1 MVDYFLRHRAA
12 SYLMTVVLL
21 FGGALAFTGMGQL
34 EFPEFT
40 IRNALVTTQ
49 YPGATPEEVEQEV
62 TSTLEEAIQEMPA
75 IKRISSVSSNG
86 LSQITIELQSTVQND
101 ELQQLWDSLRRKVG
115 DAQAALPPGASQS
128 RVNDDF
134 GDVFGLMINL
144 TGDGYA
150 MPDLKSQA
158 EFLKRELALVDGVE
172 KVSLAGVRDERIFI
186 EVDRERLRALN
197 IPLSSLQQLL
207 NTQNAVVDSG
217 HLKQG
222 GQRFRVT
229 PSGSSADID
238 DLRALI
244 VSEGNGELVRLSDI
258 AEVSRGLTEQPQQLY
273 RDMGRPAI
281 SLGISFESGVNVVE
295 VGARLEQRLGELE
308 ARTPLG
314 MELNVVYDQPS
325 VVDEAVS
332 GFLISLIQAV
342 AIVIVV
348 LMLFMGWRSGLLM
361 GFILLITIIGT
372 FMLMR
377 IHGLQLEKI
386 SLGALI
392 IALGMLVD
400 NAIVVTEGML
410 VGLKRGQSIRES
422 AHQVVRQN
430 AWPLLAA
437 TLIAVAAFAPIGLS
451 PDTTG
456 EFIGSL
462 FYVLLYSLLLSWL
475 TALTLTPFYFKL
487 LFRNVAPSSTD
498 EDPYQGV
505 VYRLFSR
512 VIVAGIRLRW
522 LTLGLVIAILAG
534 AVVGFGSVK
543 NAFFPASNTPIFFVD
558 YRTPEGTDILET
570 QRRVAELED
579 VVMEMEGV
587 RHLTTVVG
595 GGAQRFTL
603 TYAPEDR
610 YASYSQLIVE
620 TDNKAIQQARMA
632 DIEAVLERDHSDIDY
647 KIAPL
652 EVGPAPKAKI
662 EARFYGSDPAVL
674 RQLGDQVAALFSDTS
689 DMVSVRTSWRNRV
702 QAVVPIFA
710 EDTARRL
717 GVTRENLAATLA
729 LSTSGSQ
736 VGIYRDGSDLIPIVA
751 RAIPEQRNDIDN
763 IGSLN
768 VWSAEQGRYITADQV
783 MRDVTTEV
791 ADPLVMRRD
800 RERMLAVY
808 GEPDPLSGV
817 TAASVLAQVRPQV
830 EALELP
836 PGYRL
841 EWGGEFET
849 AGEAQSGLFASLP
862 LGLVMMFIIT
872 VVLFNNFRQPLAIWF
887 LVPLTIVGVVAA
899 LLLTG
904 LPFSFMAL
912 LGTLSLIGM
921 VIKNAI
927 VLVEEINVQL
937 PLHKDRY
944 HAVVRA
950 AISRV
955 RPVSMAALTT
965 MLGLI
970 PLISDAFF
978 ASMAVALIGG
988 LGVATLLTL
997 IVLPVIY
1004 CVLYQIKIHED
1015 SSST

>member
-21 FGGALAFTGMGQL
+21 AGGALAFMGMGQL

-49 YPGATPEEVEQEV
+49 YPGATPKEVEQEV
-62 TSTLEEAIQEMPA
+62 TSTLEQSIQEMSS
-75 IKRISSVSSNG
+75 IKRVSSVSSDG
-86 LSQITIELQSTVQND
+86 LSQITVELETTVQNED
-101 ELQQLWDSLRRKVG
+101 LEQLWDSLRRKVQ
-115 DAQAALPPGASQS
+115 DAQGRLPPGASES
-128 RVNDDF
+128 SVNDDF
-134 GDVFGLMINL
+134 GDVFGLMVNL
-144 TGDGYA
+144 NGEGYS
-150 MPDLKSQA
+150 MPDLA
-158 EFLKRELALVDGVE
+158 DHADFLKRELALVDGVE
-172 KVSLAGVRDERIFI
+172 KVSLGGEHEERIFI

-197 IPLSSLQQLL
+197 IPLTRLQQLL
-207 NTQNAVVDSG
+207 DTQNAVADSG
-217 HLKQG
+217 HLKQDG
-222 GQRFRVT
+222 RRFRIT
-229 PSGSSADID
+229 PTGSAADIE
-238 DLRALI
+238 DLRAII
-244 VSEGNGELVRLSDI
+244 VSEGDGELVRLSDI
-258 AEVSRGLTEQPQQLY
+258 AEVSRELAEQPQQLY
-273 RDMGRPAI
+273 RDMGRRAM
-281 SLGISFESGVNVVE
+281 SLGVSFESGVNVVE
-295 VGARLEQRLGELE
+295 VGERLQQRLNELE
-308 ARTPLG
+308 ERTPLG
-314 MELNVVYDQPS
+314 MELNVVYDQPQ

-332 GFLISLIQAV
+332 GFLVSLMQAV
-342 AIVIVV
+342 AIVILV

-377 IHGLQLEKI
+377 FHGLQLEKI

-410 VGLKRGQSIRES
+410 VGLKRGNTIRDS
-422 AHQVVRQN
+422 AHQVIRQN

-437 TLIAVAAFAPIGLS
+437 TLIAIAAFAPIGLS

-462 FYVLLYSLLLSWL
+462 FFVLLYSLLLSWV

-487 LFRNVAPSSTD
+487 FFRNVAPGD
-498 EDPYQGV
+498 GKEDPYKGR

-512 VIVAGIRLRW
+512 VIIAGIRFRW
-522 LTLGLVIAILAG
+522 VTIALVVVILIGAG
-534 AVVGFGSVK
+534 VGFGSVK

-570 QRRVAELED
+570 QRRVSELED
-579 VVMEMEGV
+579 SVMDMDGV
-587 RHLTTVVG
+587 RHLTTTVG

-603 TYAPEDR
+603 TYSPEDR
-610 YASYSQLIVE
+610 YASYAQLIVE
-620 TDNKAIQQARMA
+620 TDDKATQQERMA
-632 DIEAVLERDHSDIDY
+632 EVEKVLERDHGDIDY

-652 EVGPAPKAKI
+652 EVGPAPKAKL
-662 EARFYGSDPAVL
+662 EARFYGSDPEVL
-674 RQLGDQVAALFSDTS
+674 RQLGEQVEAEFRDTS
-689 DMVSVRTSWRNRV
+689 HMTSVRTSWRNRV
-702 QAVVPIFA
+702 QAIEPVFL

-717 GVTRENLAATLA
+717 GVTREDLADTLA

-736 VGIYRDGSDLIPIVA
+736 VGVYRDGSDLIPMVA
-751 RAIPEQRNDIDN
+751 RAIPSQRHDIDN
-763 IGSLN
+763 LGSLN
-768 VWSAEQGRYITADQV
+768 VWSEERGRYITADQV
-783 MRDVTTEV
+783 MGDVSTEV
-791 ADPLVMRRD
+791 ADPLIMRRN

-817 TAASVLAQVRPQV
+817 TAASVLAEVRPKV
-830 EALELP
+830 EALDLP

-841 EWGGEFET
+841 EWGGEYET
-849 AGEAQSGLFASLP
+849 AGEAQSGLFSSLP

-872 VVLFNNFRQPLAIWF
+872 VVLFNNFRQPLAIWS
-887 LVPLTIVGVVAA
+887 LVPLTIIGVVGA

-937 PLHKDRY
+937 PLHQDRY

-950 AISRV
+950 AVSRV
-955 RPVSMAALTT
+955 RPVAMAALTT
-965 MLGLI
+965 MLGMI

-997 IVLPVIY
+997 VVLPVVY
-1004 CVLYQIKIHED
+1004 CVLYRIRIHAD
-1015 SSST
+1015 

>member
-12 SYLMTVVLL
+12 SYLMTMVLL
-21 FGGALAFTGMGQL
+21 IGGTLSFLSMGQL

-40 IRNALVTTQ
+40 IRNALITTQ

-62 TSTLEEAIQEMPA
+62 TSTLEESIQDMPS
-75 IKRISSVSSNG
+75 IKHVSSVSSDG
-86 LSQITIELQSTVQND
+86 LSQITVELKSTVRD
-101 ELQQLWDSLRRKVG
+101 VDMEQQWDSLRRKVQ

-128 RVNDDF
+128 RVIDDF

-144 TGDGYA
+144 TGDGYS
-150 MPDLKSQA
+150 MPDLASHA
-158 EFLKRELALVDGVE
+158 DFFKRELALVKGVA
-172 KVSLAGVRDERIFI
+172 KVSLSGEHEERIYI
-186 EVDRERLRALN
+186 EVDRERMRALN
-197 IPLSSLQQLL
+197 VPLARLQQLL
-207 NTQNAVVDSG
+207 DTQNAVADSG
-217 HLKQG
+217 HLKQDG
-222 GQRFRVT
+222 RRFRISPT
-229 PSGSSADID
+229 GSAANMD
-238 DLRALI
+238 DLRAII

-258 AEVSRGLTEQPQQLY
+258 ANITRGLTEQPQQLY

-281 SLGISFESGVNVVE
+281 SLGIAFESGVNVVE
-295 VGARLEQRLGELE
+295 AGKRLQQRLTELE

-314 MELNVVYDQPS
+314 MELSIVYNQPQ

-332 GFLISLIQAV
+332 SFLVSLAQAV

-377 IHGLQLEKI
+377 MHGLQLEKI

-410 VGLKRGQSIRES
+410 MGLKRGSTIRDS

-437 TLIAVAAFAPIGLS
+437 TLIAIAAFAPIGLS
-451 PDTTG
+451 PDATG
-456 EFIGSL
+456 EFVGSL
-462 FYVLLYSLLLSWL
+462 FYVLLYSLLLSWI

-487 LFRNVAPSSTD
+487 FFQNVAPGD
-498 EDPYQGV
+498 GQEDPYKGV
-505 VYRLFSR
+505 VYQAVGR
-512 VIVAGIRLRW
+512 VIVAGIRWHW
-522 LTLGLVIAILAG
+522 LTLALMAAVLMGALA
-534 AVVGFGSVK
+534 GFGSVK

-570 QRRVAELED
+570 QRRISALENS
-579 VVMEMEGV
+579 VMEMDGI
-587 RHLTTVVG
+587 RHLTTTVG

-610 YASYSQLIVE
+610 YASYAQLIIE
-620 TDNKAIQQARMA
+620 TDTKAIQLERIA
-632 DIEAVLERDHSDIDY
+632 DVERILQRDHSDIDY
-647 KIAPL
+647 KISAL
-652 EVGPAPKAKI
+652 EVGPAPKAKL
-662 EARFYGSDPAVL
+662 EARIYGSNPEVL
-674 RQLGDQVAALFSDTS
+674 RQLGEQVEAMFHDTP
-689 DMVSVRTSWRNRV
+689 DITSVRSSWRNRV
-702 QAVVPIFA
+702 QTLEPVFL
-710 EDTARRL
+710 EDSARRL
-717 GVTRENLAATLA
+717 GVTREDLASTLA
-729 LSTSGSQ
+729 MSTSGKQ

-751 RAIPEQRNDIDN
+751 RAIPEQRHDVDN
-763 IGSLN
+763 FGSLN
-768 VWSAEQGRYITADQV
+768 VWSDEQGRYITADQV
-783 MRDVTTEV
+783 MSDVIAQV
-791 ADPLVMRRD
+791 ADPLIMRRN

-808 GEPDPLSGV
+808 GEPHSLSNT
-817 TAASVLAQVRPQV
+817 TAASVLADIRPRV
-830 EALELP
+830 DALVLP

-841 EWGGEFET
+841 EWGGEYET
-849 AGEAQSGLFASLP
+849 SGEAQSGLFASLP
-862 LGLVMMFIIT
+862 LGIVAMFILT
-872 VVLFNNFRQPLAIWF
+872 VVLFNNFRQPLAIWS
-887 LVPLTIVGVVAA
+887 LVPLTIVGVVGA
-899 LLLTG
+899 LLVSG

-937 PLHKDRY
+937 PLHQDRY
-944 HAVVRA
+944 HAVVLA
-950 AISRV
+950 AVSRV
-955 RPVSMAALTT
+955 RPVAMAALTT
-965 MLGLI
+965 MLGMI

-988 LGVATLLTL
+988 LGVATVLTL
-997 IVLPVIY
+997 IVLPVVY
-1004 CVLYQIKIHED
+1004 CMFYRIKIHAD
-1015 SSST
+1015 

>member
-21 FGGALAFTGMGQL
+21 VGGSLAFTGMGQL

-75 IKRISSVSSNG
+75 IKRISSVSSDG
-86 LSQITIELQSTVQND
+86 FSQITVELQSTVQNE

-150 MPDLKSQA
+150 MPDLKGHA

-172 KVSLAGVRDERIFI
+172 KVSLAGVREERIFI

-207 NTQNAVVDSG
+207 DTQNAVVDSG

-222 GQRFRVT
+222 GQRFRIT
-229 PSGSSADID
+229 PSGSSANID

-295 VGARLEQRLGELE
+295 VGARLDQRLEELD

-332 GFLISLIQAV
+332 GFLVSLIQAV

-487 LFRNVAPSSTD
+487 LFRNVAPSSKD
-498 EDPYQGV
+498 EDPYKGA
-505 VYRLFSR
+505 VYRVFSR

-522 LTLGLVIAILAG
+522 LTLGLVMVILAG
-534 AVVGFGSVK
+534 AVFGFGSVK

-570 QRRVAELED
+570 QRRVAELEG
-579 VVMEMEGV
+579 VVMDMEGV
-587 RHLTTVVG
+587 RHLTTVIG

-620 TDNKAIQQARMA
+620 TDNKATQQARMA
-632 DIEAVLERDHSDIDY
+632 DVEAVLERDHSDIDY

-662 EARFYGSDPAVL
+662 EARLYGSDPAVL
-674 RQLGDQVAALFSDTS
+674 RQLGEQVEALFNDTS
-689 DMVSVRTSWRNRV
+689 NMVSVRTNWRNRV

-763 IGSLN
+763 LGSLN

-783 MRDVTTEV
+783 MRDVTTLV
-791 ADPLVMRRD
+791 ADPLIMRRD

-830 EALELP
+830 EGLELP
-836 PGYRL
+836 AGYRL

-849 AGEAQSGLFASLP
+849 AGEAQSGLFSSLP

-899 LLLTG
+899 LLITG
-904 LPFSFMAL
+904 MPFSFMAL

-937 PLHKDRY
+937 PQHKDRY

-1015 SSST
+1015 